1 VRDLQR
7 PSQPPHAAHGDGMK
21 TALVFGASG
30 QIGMPLLDRLRD
42 DGWRVY
48 AVSRTARAEQ
58 PGLVWLQGD
67 LTRVETLPQQ
77 VRAIFSCGPLDLF
90 AQWYAHTHVV
100 SPRVIAF
107 GSTSIDV
114 KRGSA
119 DAEERDL
126 ALRLH
131 TGEQLLLQTALARG
145 AAATILRPT
154 LIYGAGQDRNLNRIA
169 QVARR
174 LGRLVLPRDAIGL
187 RQPVHVHDLADAA
200 FRCIDADVSF
210 GHAYAL
216 PGGETLTYREMVARV
231 LAALQ
236 PSPKLYEVPSPVF
249 NIALAAAHAA
259 GFALDFNEA
268 AVTRMRSDLVFDP
281 ADAQRDFG
289 YSPRGFK
296 PTAAM
301 FPQPD

>member
-1 VRDLQR
+1 
-7 PSQPPHAAHGDGMK
+7 MK

-30 QIGMPLLDRLRD
+30 QVGLPLLDRLRD

-48 AVSRTARAEQ
+48 AVSREARAEQ
-58 PGLVWLQGD
+58 PGLAWLQGD
-67 LTRVETLPQQ
+67 LERVDGLPQH
-77 VRAIFSCGPLDLF
+77 VRLIVSCGPLDLF
-90 AQWYAHTHVV
+90 ARWYARTDTT

-126 ALRLH
+126 VARLRE
-131 TGEQLLLQTALARG
+131 GERTLFEAASTRG
-145 AAATILRPT
+145 AAATVLRPT
-154 LIYGAGQDRNLNRIA
+154 LIYGTGRDRNLNRIA

-174 LGRLVLPRDAIGL
+174 FGRIALPRDAHGL
-187 RQPVHVHDLADAA
+187 RQPVHAHDLAEAA
-200 FRCIDADVSF
+200 FRSIDVAAAAGRSS
-210 GHAYAL
+210 AL
-216 PGGETLTYREMVARV
+216 PGGETLPYREMVARV
-231 LAALQ
+231 LAVLT
-236 PSPKLYEVPSPVF
+236 PPPKLYEVPSPVF
-249 NIALAAAHAA
+249 NIILAAAHAA

-268 AVTRMRSDLVFDP
+268 AVARMRSDLVFDP

-289 YSPRGFK
+289 YEPRGFH

-301 FPQPD
+301 FPTPE

>member
-1 VRDLQR
+1 
-7 PSQPPHAAHGDGMK
+7 MK

-30 QIGMPLLDRLRD
+30 QVGMPLLDRLRD

-48 AVSRTARAEQ
+48 AVSRTAHAEQ

-67 LTRVETLPQQ
+67 LAHVEGLPRQAH
-77 VRAIFSCGPLDLF
+77 AIFSCGPLDLF
-90 AQWYAHTHVV
+90 AQWYARTDVQ
-100 SPRVIAF
+100 SPRVIAL

-126 ALRLH
+126 ASRLRQ
-131 TGEQLLLQTALARG
+131 GEQLFFETAAARG
-145 AAATILRPT
+145 ASATILRPT
-154 LIYGAGQDRNLNRIA
+154 LIYGVGRDRNLNRIA

-174 LGRLVLPRDAIGL
+174 FGRIVLPRDAHGL

-200 FRCIDADVSF
+200 FRCIEADVSF
-210 GHAYAL
+210 GRAYAL
-216 PGGETLTYREMVARV
+216 PGGETLAYREMVARV
-231 LAALQ
+231 LATLD
-236 PSPKLYEVPSPVF
+236 PSPRLHEVPSPVF
-249 NIALAAAHAA
+249 NIVLAVAHAA

-268 AVTRMRSDLVFDP
+268 AVARMRSDLVFD
-281 ADAQRDFG
+281 ATDAQRDFG
-289 YSPRGFK
+289 YSPRGFH

-301 FPQPD
+301 FPQSD

>member
-1 VRDLQR
+1 
-7 PSQPPHAAHGDGMK
+7 MK

-58 PGLVWLQGD
+58 PGLVWMQGD
-67 LTRVETLPQQ
+67 LTRVDGLPQQ
-77 VRAIFSCGPLDLF
+77 AHAVFSCGPLDHF
-90 AQWYAHTHVV
+90 ARWYADAIIDA
-100 SPRVIAF
+100 PRVIAF

-126 ALRLH
+126 AARLH
-131 TGEQLLLQTALARG
+131 QGERTLFEAAAARG

-154 LIYGAGQDRNLNRIA
+154 LIYGAGRDRNLNRIA

-174 LGRLVLPRDAIGL
+174 FGRIVLPRDAKGL

-200 FRCIDADVSF
+200 FHCLDAAATH
-210 GHAYAL
+210 GRTYAL
-216 PGGETLTYREMVARV
+216 PGGETLEYREMAARL

-236 PSPKLYEVPSPVF
+236 PPPKLHEVPGGVF
-249 NIALAAAHAA
+249 NVVLAAAHAA

-268 AVTRMRSDLVFDP
+268 AVKRMRSDLVFD
-281 ADAQRDFG
+281 AGDAQRDFG

-301 FPQPD
+301 FPPSDG

>member
-1 VRDLQR
+1 
-7 PSQPPHAAHGDGMK
+7 MK

-30 QIGMPLLDRLRD
+30 QVGLPLLDRLRD

-48 AVSRTARAEQ
+48 AVSRTSRAEQ
-58 PGLVWLQGD
+58 PGLIWLQGD
-67 LTRVETLPQQ
+67 LAHAEGLPGHVQ
-77 VRAIFSCGPLDLF
+77 AIYSCGPLDLF
-90 AQWYAHTHVV
+90 AQWYARTDVE

-119 DAEERDL
+119 DAEEREL
-126 ALRLH
+126 AARLRE
-131 TGEQLLLQTALARG
+131 GERSLFEVAAMRR

-154 LIYGAGQDRNLNRIA
+154 LIYGVGRDRNLNRIA

-174 LGRLVLPRDAIGL
+174 FGRIVLPRDANGL

-200 FRCIDADVSF
+200 FRCINADASF

-216 PGGETLTYREMVARV
+216 PGGETVTYREMVARV
-231 LAALQ
+231 LAALE
-236 PSPKLYEVPSPVF
+236 PPPKLHEVPSPVF
-249 NIALAAAHAA
+249 NIVLAAAHAA

-268 AVTRMRSDLVFDP
+268 AVARMRSDLTFDA
-281 ADAQRDFG
+281 ADAQRDFD
-289 YSPRGFK
+289 YSPRGFR
-296 PTAAM
+296 PTAVM
-301 FPQPD
+301 FPQPV